1 MLLSFL
7 LLCTAM
13 SSCGGSSA
21 PAVRVLFIGNSHT
34 ASNGLPEM
42 VQAMAGSVDREVEVA
57 MTAPGGWWWRDH
69 AASPE
74 TITLISEGDWDVVV
88 LQEQSMAPAVSN
100 LAREVSYP
108 AALQLSTLAAG
119 NGAEV
124 VLFMTWGHVAGSA
137 ELGYANFESMQS
149 AIAST
154 YLLFGDALGA
164 EVAAVGAA
172 WWWSLAERPD
182 IMLYEPDG
190 VHPSIQGTYLAAA
203 VLTATILDI
212 DAISLGEIDGVEDDA
227 AQALRGFAARAVAG
241 DTPWQP

>member
-1 MLLSFL
+1 
-7 LLCTAM
+7 
-13 SSCGGSSA
+13 
-21 PAVRVLFIGNSHT
+21 
-34 ASNGLPEM
+34 
-42 VQAMAGSVDREVEVA
+42 

-69 AASPE
+69 AASPD
-74 TITLISEGDWDVVV
+74 TNALISEGDWDFVV

-124 VLFMTWGHVAGSA
+124 VLFMTWGHLAGSA
-137 ELGYANFESMQS
+137 ELGYANFESMQT

-154 YLLFGDALGA
+154 YLTFGDALGV

-182 IMLYEPDG
+182 IMLYQPDG
-190 VHPSIQGTYLAAA
+190 NHPSVQGTYLSAA
-203 VLTATILDI
+203 VLAATTLEI
-212 DAISLGEIDGVEDDA
+212 DPVSLGEIDGVEDDVA
-227 AQALRGFAARAVAG
+227 EALRGFAARAVAS